1 MLLIEEMN
9 ITVDESL
16 YKKGDVKVEKETSVN
31 YGQQQDNHQTHPDP
45 FLFSDTKIMTGQGK
59 AIVCCVG
66 DSTLLARSRRP
77 KDLVI
82 DEQRTFLE
90 EKLEKTAA

>member
-1 MLLIEEMN
+1 MN

-16 YKKGDVKVEKETSVN
+16 YCRGDVKVEKEVSTY
-31 YGQQQDNHQTHPDP
+31 YGQGADNHQTHPDP

-66 DSTLLARSRRP
+66 ESTLLARSRRP

-82 DEQRTFLE
+82 EEQRTFLE